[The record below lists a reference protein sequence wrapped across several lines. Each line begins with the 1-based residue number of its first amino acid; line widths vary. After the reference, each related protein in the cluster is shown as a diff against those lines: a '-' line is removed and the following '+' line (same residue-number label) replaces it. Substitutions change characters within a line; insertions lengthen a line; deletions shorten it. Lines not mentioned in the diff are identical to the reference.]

1 MPRYVGQ
8 PRDVQEIV
16 VHSEAVGEL
25 DEATGLGGV
34 RR

>member
-16 VHSEAVGEL
+16 VHSEAVGE
-25 DEATGLGGV
+25 ATGLGGV